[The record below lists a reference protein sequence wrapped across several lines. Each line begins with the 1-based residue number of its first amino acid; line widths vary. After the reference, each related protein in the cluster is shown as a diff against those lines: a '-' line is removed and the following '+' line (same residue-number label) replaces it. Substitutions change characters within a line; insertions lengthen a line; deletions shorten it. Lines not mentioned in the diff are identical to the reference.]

1 MDMFDTLMAR
11 QLGAGGG
18 GGTTNY
24 NALSNK
30 PEINGETLQGDK
42 SSDELKIAGKIVD
55 GGTGE
60 IFNDYSHNVAS
71 GVLSHAEGGSTTASG
86 DYAHTEGGGTA
97 ASGNHAHAEG
107 ADSVASGNRA
117 HAEGITTT
125 ASGNDSHAEGG
136 STTASGVASHA
147 EGYHTTASA
156 YYAHAEGGSTT
167 ASANFSHAEGNNT
180 KASSNAQH
188 VQGKYNIED
197 NAGKY
202 AFIIGNGTADN
213 ARSNALAVDWN
224 GDIYPS
230 NYGKGVNLS
239 QIDTDVEVSRLA
251 LDTELYGFKIDKQ
264 DSNPATR
271 VTYLYDAVGKTP
283 AHMDYTSGTF
293 NYGGWADAWFIR
305 ENKPCALRY
314 NGTVA
319 YYLNPNDY
327 TQKEDG
333 TASDVSDSSFEGN
346 FMAQLPTIWIKRWED
361 ANYLY
366 VALSNRQI
374 DSGFKA
380 YAHDAGDGYVN
391 DYIYL
396 PMFKGAVVDS
406 KLRSI
411 AGVTPQGM
419 TTAAQDKAN
428 AEACGSGWQTW
439 DWSKHCVLTDLLTL
453 ISCNTN
459 SQDVF
464 GAGAVNTRD
473 DEDEQTHGMLTT
485 GTSGGGQFYG
495 TDDMLHHVKVFHVE
509 DYWGNRY
516 DTCLGLNRVNGN
528 YMCKAVRP
536 YSVAGDSTYTNVG
549 TAPTSGSWAKS
560 ISVNEHGWVPSETG
574 GTSSTYYCDMLN
586 LGNVSTNSLARIG
599 GMNGDTSMCGSY
611 LLHISRSPS
620 DTLWFFGASPVYNP
634 PHSGFDDKVDEEV
647 FDYVQPQ
654 IDTIREILGV
664 ELYGFRIDKQDSNPA
679 TRVAYMYDAAGKTPA
694 HMDYTSG
701 TFDYGD
707 WANAWFVRENKPCA
721 LKYDGSVDYYL
732 NPNDYTK
739 KADGTASDVSDNSYA
754 GNFMATM
761 PTVWTKYWEDSRY
774 IYVAF
779 SNKQIND
786 SYHAYAHDAGD
797 GFIND
802 FIYLPMF
809 KGAVIDSKLRSI
821 AGQYPTV
828 NNTAT
833 VDRTAAVQCGTGW
846 DMWPFSAHTLVTMLA
861 TLISKT
867 TNTQV
872 AFGIGVAR
880 DSSETTHDGA
890 IQTGLNDLAT
900 GQFYGVYDGL
910 HHVKLFHIEDYW
922 GNRFERSVGLHL
934 VENKY
939 VYKLTPPYTS
949 SGSEST
955 YTLTDLSA
963 PEAGYLVECY
973 VGEFGLLPKV
983 VGGSG
988 FSAKY
993 FCDNFNVN
1001 SSGTR
1006 TAIFGGFYVAPGI
1019 SGGYFISLATASG
1032 TASTT
1037 LGASPVYIPP
1047 HST

>member
-1 MDMFDTLMAR
+1 MDMYDILLAR
-11 QLGAGGG
+11 SLGSGG

-30 PEINGETLQGDK
+30 PEINGVPLQGNKTSAD
-42 SSDELKIAGKIVD
+42 LG
-55 GGTGE
+55 
-60 IFNDYSHNVAS
+60 
-71 GVLSHAEGGSTTASG
+71 L
-86 DYAHTEGGGTA
+86 GTA
-97 ASGNHAHAEG
+97 AEK
-107 ADSVASGNRA
+107 DY
-117 HAEGITTT
+117 TTT
-125 ASGNDSHAEGG
+125 VEDG
-136 STTASGVASHA
+136 SADLPTGDAVHDFVAA
-147 EGYHTTASA
+147 QVA
-156 YYAHAEGGSTT
+156 YIDNSIDD
-167 ASANFSHAEGNNT
+167 
-180 KASSNAQH
+180 
-188 VQGKYNIED
+188 VQE
-197 NAGKY
+197 
-202 AFIIGNGTADN
+202 
-213 ARSNALAVDWN
+213 
-224 GDIYPS
+224 
-230 NYGKGVNLS
+230 
-239 QIDTDVEVSRLA
+239 QIDTVRDIVN
-251 LDTELYGFKIDKQ
+251 TELYGFKIDKT
-264 DSNPATR
+264 DSNPSTR

-283 AHMDYTSGTF
+283 AHMDYANESF
-293 NYGGWADAWFIR
+293 DYGDWADAWFIR

-327 TQKEDG
+327 TEKEDG
-333 TASDVSDSSFEGN
+333 TASDVSDGSFEGN
-346 FMAQLPTIWIKRWED
+346 FMAQLPTIWVKRWED
-361 ANYLY
+361 ENYLY
-366 VALSNRQI
+366 TAISNRQI
-374 DSGFKA
+374 DSSFKA

-396 PMFKGAVVDS
+396 PMFKGVVVDS

-411 AGVTPQGM
+411 AGVTPGGL
-419 TTAAQDKAN
+419 TSAAQDKAN

-439 DWSKHCVLTDLLTL
+439 DWSKHCVITDLLTL
-453 ISCNTN
+453 ISCSTD

-464 GAGAVNTRD
+464 GTGAVNTRD
-473 DEDEQTHGMLTT
+473 DTDEQTHGMLTT

-495 TDDMLHHVKVFHVE
+495 TDDMLHHVKVFHIE

-516 DTCLGLNRVNGN
+516 DTCLGLNRVNGD

-620 DTLWFFGASPVYNP
+620 DTLWFFGASPVYNA
-634 PHSGFDDKVDEEV
+634 PHSGYDDKVDEEV

-664 ELYGFRIDKQDSNPA
+664 ELYGFRIDKQDSNPS
-679 TRVAYMYDAAGKTPA
+679 TRVAYMYDAAGKAPA

-707 WANAWFVRENKPCA
+707 WANAWFIRDNKPCA
-721 LKYDGSVDYYL
+721 LKYDGSIDYYL

-739 KADGTASDVSDNSYA
+739 KADGTASDVSDSSYA

-821 AGQYPTV
+821 AGVYPGNFTTV
-828 NNTAT
+828 SQQS
-833 VDRTAAVQCGTGW
+833 TAAEACGSGW
-846 DMWPFSAHTLVTMLA
+846 QIWDWSKHELLA
-861 TLISKT
+861 DLLTLISKST
-867 TNTQV
+867 NSQDAFGTGVTNTYDEED
-872 AFGIGVAR
+872 AHYGMKETGV
-880 DSSETTHDGA
+880 D
-890 IQTGLNDLAT
+890 DLTT
-900 GQFYGVYDGL
+900 GQFYGASGMES
-910 HHVKLFHIEDYW
+910 HVKCFHMEDLW
-922 GNRFERSVGLHL
+922 GNRAESCLGL
-934 VENKY
+934 NFIDYKY
-939 VYKLTPPYTS
+939 SYKLTRPYATSPDASYTS
-949 SGSEST
+949 TNMAVPETGYTSQMWVDDYGFLPKETGGTYST
-955 YTLTDLSA
+955 YYCDYSTA
-963 PEAGYLVECY
+963 PTATTNRIASI
-973 VGEFGLLPKV
+973 
-983 VGGSG
+983 GGN
-988 FSAKY
+988 
-993 FCDNFNVN
+993 CQ
-1001 SSGTR
+1001 
-1006 TAIFGGFYVAPGI
+1006 
-1019 SGGYFISLATASG
+1019 
-1032 TASTT
+1032 STT
-1037 LGASPVYIPP
+1037 GCGAYYVSPILPNYAQYKVCGASPVYNAE
-1047 HST
+1047 HTS